1 MLMLVSERSSKKK
14 NGLKEWKLGISIP
27 GVSMVRLVQSVDIF
41 FISDALINSSRA
53 LLTWNWLTRRY
64 VIRGSENTNMSKEN
78 VIPLPHCSNVVP

>member
-1 MLMLVSERSSKKK
+1 MLVSERSSKKK

-27 GVSMVRLVQSVDIF
+27 GVSMVR
-41 FISDALINSSRA
+41 
-53 LLTWNWLTRRY
+53 RY

>member
-53 LLTWNWLTRRY
+53 LLT
-64 VIRGSENTNMSKEN
+64 
-78 VIPLPHCSNVVP
+78 